1 VSGHQLTYKHSIE
14 EKKSQLRNLFKEID
28 CSHMHPKI
36 IPTPIASGF
45 RNRAKY
51 KIFGSP
57 DRFEIKGTDPIQGEV
72 PYENALWLLPEWG
85 RTLVTQII
93 DVVSKHLD
101 DYWVDGLEVQ
111 LSHGNEHAHLTLSVK
126 RQNMKSYEDLAESLI
141 ERVPALH
148 GVSIPSKKNDF
159 GKSYL
164 LHKINGLHF
173 YAHYSAF
180 FQSNLSLTKMLME
193 KIKQKCRHVD
203 FCRILDLYC
212 GVGFLSLSIAEEN
225 TPVIGADVNKR
236 AVDSARLNAKN
247 LGIRQFSLLCS
258 PVENF
263 IKSIF
268 ISPNDLVIID
278 PPRSGCPNSLIDIIS
293 ASKPNDV
300 CSISCD
306 LSSHVRDLKIWL
318 GDGYKIQSISAF
330 DMFPF
335 TEFLETA
342 VFLRRNS

>member
-1 VSGHQLTYKHSIE
+1 MSRHQLTYKHYLE
-14 EKKSQLRNLFKEID
+14 EKKSQLLHLIKQID
-28 CSHMHPKI
+28 CGHMHPKI
-36 IPTPIASGF
+36 IPTPIACGF

-57 DRFEIKGTDPIQGEV
+57 DRFQIKGTDPIQGEV

-93 DVVSKHLD
+93 DVVSKHLE

-126 RQNMKSYEDLAESLI
+126 RQDMKSYEDLADLLL
-141 ERVPALH
+141 ERISALH
-148 GVSIPSKKNDF
+148 GVSIPSKKKDF
-159 GKSYL
+159 GKPYL
-164 LHKINGLHF
+164 LHKINGLYF

-180 FQSNLSLTKMLME
+180 FQSNLSLTKILME
-193 KIKQKCRHVD
+193 DVKHRCRNVG

-247 LGIRQFSLLCS
+247 LGIRQSSLLCS

-263 IKSIF
+263 IKSIL
-268 ISPNDLVIID
+268 IDPSDLVIID
-278 PPRSGCPNSLIDIIS
+278 PPRSGCPESLISIIS
-293 ASKPNDV
+293 ASRPNDV

-306 LSSHVRDLKIWL
+306 LSSHIRDLKIWL
-318 GDGYKIQSISAF
+318 ADGYRIQSISVF